1 MFPPGVLSRTPPL
14 RRSLAHRPLR
24 FDPMRAEATSGG
36 PPLRKD
42 TLATRRQLLQAVG
55 RLLEHRGIDFN
66 LSDVAREAGCS
77 IATAYRHFADK
88 NDALEQVIET
98 FSSSVFDRAED
109 LADLDPRQRLEG
121 LCRLWVETAIE
132 WGPAAVYLRSPF
144 GVLQR
149 FRTGNPLLVRVMAVT
164 TEILDALVESGDL
177 PQQDTEYASFVWITL
192 FDERNIVDLHH
203 TAGWSADVIA
213 ERLTATL
220 LAALGAG
227 SGWTS

>member
-1 MFPPGVLSRTPPL
+1 MG
-14 RRSLAHRPLR
+14 
-24 FDPMRAEATSGG
+24 AEATNGG

-42 TLATRRQLLQAVG
+42 ALATRRQLLEAVG

-77 IATAYRHFADK
+77 TATAYRHFDDK
-88 NDALEQVIET
+88 ADALAQVIET
-98 FSSSVFDRAED
+98 FSSSVFDQAEH
-109 LADLDPRQRLEG
+109 LSGLDPRQRLEG

-132 WGPAAVYLRSPF
+132 WGPAAVYLRSPL

-149 FRTGNPLLVRVMAVT
+149 FRSGNPLLVRVMAVT
-164 TEILDALVESGDL
+164 TEILDALVASGDL

-203 TAGWSADVIA
+203 TAGWSGSVVT

-220 LAALGAG
+220 LAGLGVG
-227 SGWTS
+227 SDWRT